1 MMLKKLKLKYLDFAV
16 KRLSNKEQRAKD
28 KRTRLAKERYRLR
41 YSFGTDV
48 TDSDFNPKKGGG
60 DALDSVNS
68 DYVEVVPTYYGEDG
82 RPKGEGPFVSN

>member
-1 MMLKKLKLKYLDFAV
+1 MLDKLKLKYLDFAV
-16 KRLSNKEQRAKD
+16 KRLHTKEQRAKN

-48 TDSDFNPKKGGG
+48 TDTGFDPKQGGG

-68 DYVEVVPTYYGEDG
+68 EYVEVIPTYYGEDG
-82 RPKGEGPFVSN
+82 RPKGQGPFVAN